1 MIDHPIYL
9 NGIKELPEV
18 DDGALFHYTNFDS
31 FLKIIE
37 TMTLKSSP
45 LAKMNDLNE
54 ASVEF
59 VDWNRNFLLLL
70 KAEKH
75 IKNDCSVICF
85 TRNYMS
91 EGICQLGGN
100 HPAMWAHYADDSKGV
115 CIVLDE
121 KTLMENNKD
130 LLSEYFHKIEE
141 VCYCHNCSPDDSIVE
156 DEYSNVSDFLQKNYQ
171 ELFFKKYVDWSY
183 EKETRLLIEAPELFL
198 NIKGAIKY
206 IILGGRMK
214 NDNEKVRKI
223 LELMITPETL
233 AYKYFRLHSFAQVS
247 PSQCGY
253 FIDNALNIIYD
264 QLVKMSHT
272 TSLVKSYIDWHDH
285 N

>member
-206 IILGGRMK
+206 IILGGRIK
-214 NDNEKVRKI
+214 EDKVKQVI
-223 LELMITPETL
+223 DLMISPESNV
-233 AYKYFRLHSFAQVS
+233 YKYLDLHSFAQVS
-247 PSQCGY
+247 PSPDGY
-253 FIDNALNIIYD
+253 FIGGASHIFYH
-264 QLVKMSHT
+264 QLEEMSHT
-272 TSLVKSYIDWHDH
+272 SLLAKIYLNWF
-285 N
+285 NYKK